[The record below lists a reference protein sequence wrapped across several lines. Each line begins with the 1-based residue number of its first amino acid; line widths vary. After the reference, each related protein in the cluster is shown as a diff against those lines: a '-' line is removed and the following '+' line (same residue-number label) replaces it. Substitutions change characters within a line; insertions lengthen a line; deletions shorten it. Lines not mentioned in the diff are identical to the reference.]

1 MTTPVINAAGK
12 SAIPNS
18 RWRPSAAPRNSAR
31 SVAIAITSACTQRP
45 TEVLFEKLSR
55 QSSGR
60 LRPVAIPTL
69 ADSVWIS
76 IAIRFEAR
84 ITQQSV

>member
-1 MTTPVINAAGK
+1 M
-12 SAIPNS
+12 
-18 RWRPSAAPRNSAR
+18 RR
-31 SVAIAITSACTQRP
+31 
-45 TEVLFEKLSR
+45 EKLSR
-55 QSSGR
+55 QTSGR
-60 LRPVAIPTL
+60 LRPVAIPSF